1 MEIIPYSQLEE
12 KHQLLPLC
20 YHAGHG
26 PLDPRAFEER
36 ARLDFRLKQEP
47 RGLCAVE
54 GGRLLGFVGLL
65 EIPTR
70 TVDGPQVVG
79 GISNV
84 VTHVNYVRRGICTAL
99 MEAAHQHFRER
110 GFPFAFLT
118 SYRSLVAYDLY
129 RKLGYVEVDAVSRYP
144 LAYSLVERATAA
156 PEESEGVY
164 APSQEGVAHLFSGFT
179 EKATGFVIRPAEYF
193 SFVVWRKRI
202 DPDLSVQ
209 VDGGYALVREW
220 QGTIMV
226 SEMVAADHEVQAKLL
241 RALEARSGGMVIDPT
256 VTTAGLAEGY
266 AASNYRLYN
275 GRYDIV
281 MAKPLEADASLE
293 QAYGSDFYISALEW
307 F

>member
-1 MEIIPYSQLEE
+1 MEIIPYSQLEG

-36 ARLDFRLKQEP
+36 ARLDFRLRQEP

-70 TVDGPQVVG
+70 TVDGPRVVG

-99 MEAAHQHFRER
+99 MEAAHRHFRER

-118 SYRSLVAYDLY
+118 AFRGLRAYDLY
-129 RKLGYVEVDAVSRYP
+129 RDLGYVEVDAVSRYP
-144 LAYSLVERATAA
+144 LAYSLVEAGAA
-156 PEESEGVY
+156 PEEGEGLD
-164 APSQEGVAHLFSGFT
+164 APSEDGVARLFSEFT
-179 EKATGFVIRPAEYF
+179 AKATGFVIRPADYF

-209 VDGGYALVREW
+209 ADSSYALVRGW
-220 QGTIMV
+220 QGTIMI

-241 RALEARSGGMVIDPT
+241 RALEARSGGVVIDPA
-256 VTTAGLAEGY
+256 VTTVRLAEGY

-281 MAKPLEADASLE
+281 MAKPLEADVSLE
-293 QAYGSDFYISALEW
+293 RAYGSDFYMSGLEW